1 MYAIKKH
8 INKVMAVFLCACL
21 LLSYNPAFGAVETAF
36 ADPNGADD
44 QRIASTPMPDSAAV
58 TASSPTVIG
67 ESVGEN
73 GASTVIK
80 ATTFNSELVTDKSE
94 DVDGTVEQIKGN
106 NPPIEIIV
114 EATCSDATGNGDYEM
129 NWSLKVDGTPAA
141 EVDAVMAEAVA
152 KSVKWANYDS
162 DRNVASTY
170 INLSKLFGDYPDI
183 FQNGMKYEFSCEVI
197 VKNTDPQKTKTE
209 TITVFTI
216 DKDDKDNNYTKDRL
230 ESPDSSTNPAAGTPI
245 VVATG
250 KFLDKAQLKTELPSG
265 TVGEDVTK
273 SFNNYAQQK
282 TENVSSDESFAVDN
296 DRIYQ
301 IAIEGDIVVDGT
313 TWTAADGKYTLMLP
327 LNGNYIY
334 GEENLRGYKEGDE
347 ITVLWKGT
355 TASTGGSAKPVA
367 ATVVKD
373 SATDQ
378 LMAQFV
384 YDPTSSPNKVEDA
397 AGSTLATAESYW
409 ENLPGFFTIL
419 YSSKNLKPGEDET
432 TYYEF
437 TTSVKVPGT
446 GTVDEGSSVQTGDNA
461 EFDIVPASGDKRYK
475 LAHLWYTAP
484 GSTSAVDVINGGVDG
499 ISIDAAKSHVVLG
512 FPLNAVYNVTYG
524 FEAEFEEAITT
535 EDPTDPNAQEWN
547 LNLSVVDDTTAHAPS
562 DKGSISVEYA
572 KKGQTDLATARTNG
586 GDRLDVQVLATGQ
599 ANLSFMVHAPIDGVN
614 YEIKG
619 VEVHDSSNTTWQPAS
634 WDGYKLN
641 LPSMTGNMW
650 VRLIVGKTDA
660 ATTQPSYYNF
670 SVESQGGDSS
680 VSASSATTFLAKTQS
695 GTSSAQVDIKQSSS
709 YYANEVWVQIGSAA
723 AVQDQTFQPNKD
735 AATTTYMFNPTNWP
749 TITGDVKVIV
759 KFAPVSVSCTL
770 TTSVIT
776 KDKNNST
783 TSAVGGTISPSWN
796 NAGVSPF
803 TVVAGNTYPFMIVAD
818 ENYSLTSVEVY
829 ENGALKEDKSE
840 EVKRLGGALPFVPN
854 ANSEIRV
861 TFTEKADALKP
872 GDPSN
877 PNKDKTWAVNAY
889 VADSSLKDIDAFQK
903 YTNLNWSEQVN
914 GKSIDVASYKN
925 SRGSITSGTSAS
937 VLDGSSFPLTFKP
950 AAAQVDGTY
959 SKVEKVLVIGYTED
973 TSGNKTVTS
982 RNVIETGMLSYV
994 LTNIT
999 GAKDVIVYFTADET
1013 ATGPT
1018 VGEND
1023 YKTVTV
1029 TNSNPTAGSV
1039 TPLGPQQVVNGGSLG
1054 LSFVPNAGYE
1064 LSSVIVSPAPGSTT
1078 GSQTY
1083 TPDEYL
1089 LLSGIQAGTT
1099 VTVNWTKLPD
1109 PTKESHYV
1117 KLASGVTN
1125 GTVAVNTS
1133 NIVTAAGYP
1142 VEEATA
1148 GAGLPSFD
1156 LTWTAASGYTLQSET
1171 ITWDDNTV
1179 FAYVSAP
1186 NGVPQIRFTKTD
1198 AAVLS
1203 GEAKYNKGTV
1213 LTVNGSTTPAAKW
1226 TVLAGLPCDIT
1237 VGGTFVQTTTPTPTD
1252 EYWTVTTKLAG
1263 SVAGGTITPS
1273 GQNNVVKDSAVANNY
1288 CINFPAAEGFKIK
1301 HVTVKHETGNAFVD
1315 FWEGLVGF
1323 ISGSSTAASMEA
1335 QAISQGYVII
1345 KKVDANYEI
1354 TVEYEADENLIP
1366 PDDPL
1371 LDMLPVNVIFNKDQ
1385 GDVQPNQSVIIK
1397 KDVGTKQFVVSPG
1410 LDAENNLYRLI
1421 EKVIVDGQEVPR
1433 GTNAHGITWDST
1445 YNNVFTLSAAG
1456 KTQAITVEV
1465 IFSEEGK
1472 LDPSGSS
1479 TTPPGT
1485 PTPEELRKVVVN
1497 VTSDGAPVQGD
1508 GGIGGLVAP
1517 RGEFSVVK
1525 NATPQMVVV
1534 APSADYTLD
1543 SITVS
1548 GGASGETG
1556 AAFAADVAAQGYFSI
1571 AAADGKMGDL
1581 TITVNFK
1588 QKPMDQRFYT
1598 ITPSVQGG
1606 NGSITPD
1613 IPVTLETDRDYT
1625 FFVEPDTIG
1634 YCVSVIKDQ
1643 YKDASGNLVD
1653 VPGGLSFDRASATGT
1668 DKTKAIHLLKV
1679 TPIKVGGRVV
1689 DRQLTIT
1696 FAPVGDF
1703 GIPGGDHVTDPGDL
1717 VNLRV
1722 SVFGTSEAGI
1732 INTSPTAGTMRVY
1745 KGTTADPASYLY
1757 SFWMSE
1763 KGVRDGY
1770 RIYRVMM
1777 NGKDVYGSASATT
1790 GTSQGT
1796 FEFTTANMTRSTNVL
1811 SVYVKKFDG
1820 STINPGG
1827 NVDVEIGWGSGGTVD
1842 FGSKRT
1848 LTNVTKKAANDMAT
1862 DDRLSNWANSQTITV
1877 SAEGPFELPTIIPE
1891 PGKVIKKV
1899 YLYNCSVHDFSWI
1912 NPEDPES
1919 DTHKTAL
1926 NYWLELGPDALTNPA
1941 RVFIT
1946 FQDGDQNTF
1955 EGWDYDVIDDPD
1967 QYMLNSNLILNLVA
1981 DDSTG
1986 IETLA
1991 GKDDSGKVQVHN
2003 LVNVANPDAPMRPT
2017 ISGSGASYRL
2027 TYNTLKNDN
2036 VEFVVGDLIK
2046 LNEDDPKNST
2056 IYTVDKVEFSD
2067 GSLVSVEPI
2076 EPKGKTALAA
2086 EGDADESD
2094 NAKAGED
2101 STEQKPKYYKQ
2112 YLVKGTTAKVD
2123 PSQDNPDRKATAT
2136 VTLKKLSAAD
2146 GEFPE
2151 FPTINGNTPDNP
2163 DDPNKPDNP
2172 DDPNNPNKPDD
2183 PNKPDNP
2190 DDNKTYYTVSTSVT
2204 PEDCGKITPTSTTP
2218 STAWNGSNETGP
2230 WKVASGTSV
2239 SFKIEPA
2246 DGYVLSA
2253 LSYGNT
2259 NALLNGTYNA
2269 NTRTLTFS
2277 VRSNVEVKATFAKQG
2292 SAESMRTITIEV
2304 QGGHGTTSPAPNK
2317 YQVEKGKSYPIT
2329 FKADTGYV
2337 PYRIWV
2343 DGVQSYV
2350 SPTLSGWMLPASWS
2364 DQTFK
2369 VQFALAGTTPTTG
2382 DYLNQTGQNLANQ
2395 AGTALTQTGDN
2406 PWAVATLVLVVA
2418 GAVFAVVALRRRKA
2432 TAERAAKYS
2441 VTRRK

>member
-36 ADPNGADD
+36 ADV
-44 QRIASTPMPDSAAV
+44 TKPDLKGSLSPSQGEVDAGV
-58 TASSPTVIG
+58 T
-67 ESVGEN
+67 
-73 GASTVIK
+73 GASDMTADGFGNWNAGTDVIVSTFDSDLKTDATQTVY
-80 ATTFNSELVTDKSE
+80 
-94 DVDGTVEQIKGN
+94 GTRAQITAKDP
-106 NPPIEIIV
+106 NPIIV
-114 EATCSDATGNGDYEM
+114 EATCASGKSFADYVFKWTVKKDGVALDDAAQQRLAQAADKYVSGQLPWDDDR
-129 NWSLKVDGTPAA
+129 KVAR
-141 EVDAVMAEAVA
+141 
-152 KSVKWANYDS
+152 SVIDLRPLFAND
-162 DRNVASTY
+162 D
-170 INLSKLFGDYPDI
+170 
-183 FQNGMKYEFSCEVI
+183 QNYVNNAKYEFVCEVSL
-197 VKNTDPQKTKTE
+197 KADPSKTATE
-209 TITVFTI
+209 TIVVYTV
-216 DKDDKDNNYTKDRL
+216 DENNHEAEYAKDRL
-230 ESPDSSTNPAAGTPI
+230 ESADTPF

-250 KFLDKAQLKTELPSG
+250 KFLDSASLKTEMATG
-265 TVGEDVTK
+265 TEGVGTAISNLLSNMQTDDV
-273 SFNNYAQQK
+273 SYGNGP
-282 TENVSSDESFAVDN
+282 
-296 DRIYQ
+296 IYQ
-301 IAIEGDIVVDGT
+301 INVTGGMTIEDVQIPPYDNDG
-313 TWTAADGKYTLMLP
+313 YTLWFP
-327 LNGNYIY
+327 IDDAYVYDEANNNRQGYQE
-334 GEENLRGYKEGDE
+334 GEE
-347 ITVLWKGT
+347 ITVLWKGNL
-355 TASTGGSAKPVA
+355 ASATNTIQEVK

-373 SATDQ
+373 PKTGK
-378 LMAQFV
+378 LMAELV
-384 YDPTSSPNKVEDA
+384 YDAVNHTVTGKDGAKWTA
-397 AGSTLATAESYW
+397 AADWMEH
-409 ENLPGFFTIL
+409 PGFFSVVLPSNKT
-419 YSSKNLKPGEDET
+419 KPGEGDV
-432 TYYEF
+432 TYY
-437 TTSVKVPGT
+437 TVNATVNGT
-446 GTVDEGSSVQTGDNA
+446 GGTIPVSPGKVRTGTDA
-461 EFDIVPASGDKRYK
+461 EFDIVPDVTDTMRYK
-475 LAHLWYTAP
+475 LKALMYTAP
-484 GSTSAVDVINGGVDG
+484 GASSAINLLGSGVSIPTG
-499 ISIDAAKSHVVLG
+499 ITIDAARSHVKVG
-512 FPLNAVYNVTYG
+512 APLNDQENYDRVYTFV
-524 FEAEFEEAITT
+524 AEFELATT
-535 EDPTDPNAQEWN
+535 DTSPTNQTTFK
-547 LNLSVVDDTTAHAPS
+547 LNMNVVDENGNSS
-562 DKGSISVEYA
+562 DRAVISAEYT
-572 KKGQTDLATARTNG
+572 KKGETALVTVDTANASNSASV
-586 GDRLDVQVLATGQ
+586 DVLSTGQ
-599 ANLSFMVHAPIDGVN
+599 ANLSFMAHAPENGKTYGVKKVETSTDGVN
-614 YEIKG
+614 WETASLAGGKLNIPYMDKNMYVKVTAGE
-619 VEVHDSSNTTWQPAS
+619 VENTT
-634 WDGYKLN
+634 
-641 LPSMTGNMW
+641 LPTYFNVTVVAGSGGSVSPTQGIVAVNPTSISSMAVVMTGDSGFYPSA
-650 VRLIVGKTDA
+650 VKVKEGTA
-660 ATTQPSYYNF
+660 AEKPYAYTNADKKQADTLTYTP
-670 SVESQGGDSS
+670 
-680 VSASSATTFLAKTQS
+680 SSANL
-695 GTSSAQVDIKQSSS
+695 D
-709 YYANEVWVQIGSAA
+709 
-723 AVQDQTFQPNKD
+723 
-735 AATTTYMFNPTNWP
+735 
-749 TITGDVKVIV
+749 GDVVITV
-759 KFAPVSVSCTL
+759 EFAPVSVSCTL
-770 TTSVIT
+770 TTTVTT

-1273 GQNNVVKDSAVANNY
+1273 GQNNVVKDSAAANNY
-1288 CINFPAAEGFKIK
+1288 RIDFPAAEGFKIK
-1301 HVTVKHETGNAFVD
+1301 HVTVKHETGNALVD

-1397 KDVGTKQFVVSPG
+1397 KDVGTQQFVVSPG

-1421 EKVIVDGQEVPR
+1421 EKVIVDGQDVPR
-1433 GTNAHGITWDST
+1433 GTNAHGITWDTT

-1465 IFSEEGK
+1465 IFSEQGK
-1472 LDPSGSS
+1472 LDPSGSGS
-1479 TTPPGT
+1479 TPGT
-1485 PTPEELRKVVVN
+1485 PTPEELRNVVVN
-1497 VTSDGAPVQGD
+1497 VTSDGVSVEGD
-1508 GGIGGLVAP
+1508 GGVGGLVAP
-1517 RGEFSVVK
+1517 RGPFTVVK

-1679 TPIKVGGRVV
+1679 TPIKVGGKVV

-2086 EGDADESD
+2086 EGDADEFD